1 MRCAEGERGVRRARE
16 PDVEV
21 ARIGEGLAVKPSVSS
36 SLVAVVMRL
45 GGRRVRVEGKWPVWK
60 VVWWRRR
67 VPFAERGS
75 KWEEGVRVCGLD
87 GMGMEGKEGEAHCQD
102 RIGGYEDYSPSRRR
116 RRTVVCR
123 PGGNW
128 RRLFRR
134 AGGICRIGGVGR
146 VLPICGLVVLF
157 LQYL

>member
-1 MRCAEGERGVRRARE
+1 VFCRCDWRELRVRCAEGERGVRRARE

-67 VPFAERGS
+67 VPDMDFGS
-75 KWEEGVRVCGLD
+75 EMDVSSSGPPVIWIRREG
-87 GMGMEGKEGEAHCQD
+87 
-102 RIGGYEDYSPSRRR
+102 
-116 RRTVVCR
+116 
-123 PGGNW
+123 
-128 RRLFRR
+128 
-134 AGGICRIGGVGR
+134 
-146 VLPICGLVVLF
+146 
-157 LQYL
+157 